1 MAMHFHEEWSF
12 RIVLTKGG
20 KVVRDTRYREK
31 YGEQFKT
38 EGEAKAALRELC
50 SWLSAYIEKNGKDGE
65 YDDYEAYAPTY
76 RIVTE
81 WEDQR

>member
-31 YGEQFKT
+31 YGEPFKT
-38 EGEAKAALRELC
+38 EGEARAALRELS
-50 SWLSAYIEKNGKDGE
+50 SWYSANIEKNGKDGE
-65 YDDYEAYAPTY
+65 YDAYEAYVPVR

-81 WEDQR
+81 WEDQ

>member
-1 MAMHFHEEWSF
+1 MARHFHEEWSF
-12 RIVLTKGG
+12 RIVFKKGS
-20 KVVRDTRYREK
+20 KVVGDTRYKEK
-31 YGEQFKT
+31 NVEPFKT
-38 EGEAKAALRELC
+38 EGEARAAMRELC

-65 YDDYEAYAPTY
+65 YDDYEAYAPVR

>member
-1 MAMHFHEEWSF
+1 MARHFHEEWSF

-20 KVVRDTRYREK
+20 KVVRDTRYKEK
-31 YGEQFKT
+31 NVEPFRT
-38 EGEAKAALRELC
+38 EVEASAAMRELC
-50 SWLSAYIEKNGKDGE
+50 SWHSAYIEKKGKDGE
-65 YDDYEAYAPTY
+65 YDAYEVYAPVR